1 MRGFYNIVMTLAVV
15 VLVQSCYMDERLSFD
30 SMKEGVP
37 VRVTLGYSS
46 SESIVETRAAL
57 PPEYENRIE
66 NIYLFVFNS
75 AGERQKLLEN
85 LNSDQG
91 RSSLFEWGGTGGL
104 IPDND
109 NTSNGRGYLSF
120 VCGSLSN
127 ATIVAIA
134 NVTTGNVTTAYTVTP
149 AELDEIQTIDDL
161 KAKVMTM
168 EQPSVGRGALF
179 MMTGY
184 AKNEDGSTSIDISG
198 SESGD
203 ETLSCTLKLE
213 RTDAKVE
220 VRINSKV
227 PEGKNWTDFSFRP
240 MSWQVVNV
248 PAQSFILP
256 DDNGNDAD
264 GTYFSTVASELDTLS
279 ANENNTYYQGGV
291 FTFYMPENLKK
302 IAPGVTID
310 SYAEREEWIT
320 SDLPDGEAPF
330 GPGHTVENVEFKN
343 APENATYLVITGELS
358 YKDAK
363 NYSVNADT
371 RYFIHLGYEGG
382 DCEDFLT
389 KRNHYYKYTVTV
401 QGINDIIVEVEN
413 DGMEE
418 QRPGHEGNVIY
429 TTNGFYEFDC
439 HYDRRLI
446 SLSKD
451 DLRSDDLS
459 WGVSTPYSK
468 GVHKVGETVPENLR
482 DYRWIKFAVNSHYG
496 EGSGQLVKYPGDQNY
511 DDPYPLEG
519 SANNQPSPY
528 YNGGDGGNHPDARL
542 MDIEQLLVY
551 LKEQAVNETD
561 IFDDN
566 GNVYISVFVD
576 EFLYTYDP
584 LSTSPTLKLSLWKEK
599 SVNQPDR
606 LLYIVSDGAQ
616 FSPDGQS
623 SVVSAL
629 YTFKQKSI
637 RTIYNTDPSLTR
649 LTTAWGLEAVMETDR
664 LPVDKEMSQGANDQD
679 NGRSNTLKY
688 LENNLNW
695 TSVLS
700 TDAEGH
706 YSLKDDFRNVF
717 YACLMRNRDLD
728 GDNTVDD
735 DEIRW
740 YLAAINQLTDIY
752 IGEYALD
759 YESRLY
765 PYDPINGSY
774 PPNGGSNSVYWHYA
788 SSTFQDRI
796 VGVEGWWGIGREYWN
811 VPYVLWAEEGP
822 SKGNYKASEALNGAN
837 YAYRCVRNL
846 GIELDNI
853 SDTPQD
859 FVQPIEENTFDLSY
873 LDPKAL
879 RDYYIAGAGAMPVHN
894 EKSEH
899 NLPYKQ
905 FEVTTKA
912 YGDNYTWQQYQTS
925 NPCASA
931 GYRLPNL
938 RELLIFTSRMENLRD
953 PGGMIMSYTGFSM
966 CDFVPYGE
974 DRMGYSYNP
983 DDGSMGPANHKGYV
997 YGVRDLE

>member
-85 LNSDQG
+85 LNSDQE

-104 IPDND
+104 IPDDD
-109 NTSNGRGYLSF
+109 NTSNGRGSLSF

-220 VRINSKV
+220 VRINSD
-227 PEGKNWTDFSFRP
+227 PANENWSEFSFRP
-240 MSWQVVNV
+240 KSWQVVNV
-248 PAQSFILP
+248 PEQSFILP
-256 DDNGNDAD
+256 DENGNDAE

-279 ANENNTYYQGGV
+279 ANENNTSYDGGV

-302 IAPGVTID
+302 VAEGVTIG
-310 SYAEREEWIT
+310 SYAEREKWIT
-320 SDLPDGEAPF
+320 SDLPDGEAPL
-330 GPGHTVENVEFKN
+330 GPGHTVENIEFKN
-343 APENATYLVITGELS
+343 APENSTYLVITGELS

-371 RYFIHLGYEGG
+371 RYFIHLGYESGNY
-382 DCEDFLT
+382 EDFLT

-413 DGMEE
+413 NSMEE

-446 SLSKD
+446 SLSRD

-496 EGSGQLVKYPGDQNY
+496 VGSGQLVKYPGDQNY
-511 DDPYPLEG
+511 NDPYPLDP
-519 SANNQPSPY
+519 NNNDLQSPY
-528 YNGGDGGNHPDARL
+528 YTSGDRNYTEARL

-551 LKEQAVNETD
+551 LKEQAVNDTD
-561 IFDDN
+561 RIFDDVSE
-566 GNVYISVFVD
+566 NVYISVFVD
-576 EFLYTYDP
+576 EYLYTYDP
-584 LSTSPTLKLSLWKEK
+584 LSTSPTLDLTLWKEK

-606 LLYIVSDGAQ
+606 LLYIISEGAK

-637 RTIYNTDPSLTR
+637 RTIYNTDPSLTG

-664 LPVDKEMSQGANDQD
+664 LPVDTDMSDASDSD
-679 NGRSNTLKY
+679 NGRENTWNYLLSKRDGHWGFFEWIYEDLK
-688 LENNLNW
+688 W
-695 TSVLS
+695 TNILS
-700 TDAEGH
+700 TTGEGH
-706 YSLKDDFRNVF
+706 YEFRNDEYENVF
-717 YACLMRNRDLD
+717 FACLMRNRDLD
-728 GDNTVDD
+728 GDNIVDEN
-735 DEIRW
+735 EIRW

-765 PYDPINGSY
+765 PYDPVSGSY
-774 PPNGGSNSVYWHYA
+774 PPNGRVYWHYA
-788 SSTFQDRI
+788 SSTYDVSQRGP
-796 VGVEGWWGIGREYWN
+796 V
-811 VPYVLWAEEGP
+811 VLWAEEGT
-822 SKGNYKASEALNGAN
+822 SKGNYGSSSNQYNGPD

-846 GIELDNI
+846 GIPLNEIDRA
-853 SDTPQD
+853 PQD
-859 FVQPIEENTFDLSY
+859 FVQPDGNTFDLSY

-899 NLPYKQ
+899 NLPRKR
-905 FEVTTKA
+905 FEVSNMS
-912 YGDNYTWQQYQTS
+912 YGHNNTWQQYQTS

-966 CDFVPYGE
+966 CGFSPYGA

-983 DDGSMGPANHKGYV
+983 DDGSMGPANHQGYV